1 MLKEEANK
9 LAPVWLSMDQ
19 LLIEK
24 NEKNE
29 VRSIHSHSR
38 RKSPSLNELL
48 ESVAQEKPLSSNETR
63 RAISKQLDSRSAR
76 LSSSDRETRGRKL
89 AGNMS
94 NDSNLLI
101 FLTLAAP
108 LA

>member
-48 ESVAQEKPLSSNETR
+48 ESYDFSRFASSSNDQALNDIFDL
-63 RAISKQLDSRSAR
+63 AIEWIHAVEKLD
-76 LSSSDRETRGRKL
+76 L
-89 AGNMS
+89 AKGES
-94 NDSNLLI
+94 
-101 FLTLAAP
+101 
-108 LA
+108 

>member
-63 RAISKQLDSRSAR
+63 KPFQSSLILDQLVFLRQIEKQEGVNWLGIC
-76 LSSSDRETRGRKL
+76 LVTQ
-89 AGNMS
+89 
-94 NDSNLLI
+94 I
-101 FLTLAAP
+101 C
-108 LA
+108 

>member
-1 MLKEEANK
+1 
-9 LAPVWLSMDQ
+9 MDQ

-48 ESVAQEKPLSSNETR
+48 ESAAQKKTSSSNETR
-63 RAISKQLDSRSAR
+63 QAISKQLDSRPAR
-76 LSSSDRETRGRKL
+76 LSSDREKEGV
-89 AGNMS
+89 
-94 NDSNLLI
+94 NLLGI
-101 FLTLAAP
+101 CRLTQIC
-108 LA
+108 